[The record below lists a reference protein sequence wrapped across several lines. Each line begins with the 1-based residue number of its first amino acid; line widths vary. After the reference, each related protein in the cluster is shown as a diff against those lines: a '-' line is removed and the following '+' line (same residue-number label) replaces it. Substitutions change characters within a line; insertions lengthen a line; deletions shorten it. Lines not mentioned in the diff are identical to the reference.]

1 MTQDKKFRKNQ
12 IFRADGK
19 GVFMEVLNSAFR
31 INKVQ
36 INFVKYDT
44 NTNKQLVRIDTFL
57 DIDDALLLA
66 NDILSGRMNKLKI
79 DALNLQKE
87 KGYKFASHI
96 YLKQGGVHAA
106 TLLKRNQKRDDGKAL
121 AREFK
126 ITPGSSQ
133 PWILSAE
140 QGPGKEMDQ
149 GLIKLE
155 KAEERIMVPITDD
168 GIKKFALV
176 LRAHIEAYL
185 AQTYAAGGDFGN
197 VPKREFVD
205 QDITVVLQ
213 NKSVQEA
220 IAQAVALG
228 IAEFNKKK

>member
-44 NTNKQLVRIDTFL
+44 NTNKQLIRIDTFL
-57 DIDDALLLA
+57 DIDDALLLV
-66 NDILSGRMNKLKI
+66 NDILSGRMAKLKTE
-79 DALNLQKE
+79 AVNLQKE
-87 KGYKFASHI
+87 KNYKFAKEI
-96 YLKQGGVHAA
+96 YLKQGGIHAA

-126 ITPGSSQ
+126 ITPGSLQ

-140 QGPGKEMDQ
+140 QGPGKEMEQ

-155 KAEERIMVPITDD
+155 KAEERIMVPLTDD
-168 GIKKFALV
+168 GLKKFALV
-176 LRAHIEAYL
+176 LRTHIEAYV
-185 AQTYAAGGDFGN
+185 AQTYAASGDFGH
-197 VPKREFVD
+197 VPKREFAE
-205 QDITVVLQ
+205 QDVAAILQ
-213 NKSVQEA
+213 NKVVQET
-220 IAQAVALG
+220 IAQAVQLG
-228 IAEFNKKK
+228 ISEFNKKK